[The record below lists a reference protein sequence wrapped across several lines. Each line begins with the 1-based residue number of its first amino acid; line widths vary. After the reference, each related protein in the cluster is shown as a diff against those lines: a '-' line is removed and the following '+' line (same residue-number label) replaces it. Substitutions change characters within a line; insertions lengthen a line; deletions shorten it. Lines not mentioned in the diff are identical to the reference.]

1 MPKKSYRRRNRGGDD
16 EVPKKPVEEP
26 FVRPRDENGRF
37 TPKEPVMDI
46 PQKEELP
53 VENNLEIPPAAPPP
67 QEDSWFS
74 PKKPVEA
81 APPPQALPAAPPP
94 KEEAPQDSWF
104 SPKKPVE
111 AAPPQQDSWFSPP
124 KPAAPPLMQEEPLQ
138 EESIPENPSIFTLGF
153 IIALVFSLIAIIML
167 SIGIYIL
174 ARKPT
179 YPSETTGTVKTAK
192 CVNNNCIMVIE
203 FTPEGATDKL
213 TSNELQISGNYNKG
227 DSVKINY
234 NPDNPSTFG
243 VNLTSPKVF
252 GWSFIGVSLLLLLI
266 IWGIYYFTRR

>member
-37 TPKEPVMDI
+37 TPKQPTMDI

-53 VENNLEIPPAAPPP
+53 VENKEEIPPTAPPP

-74 PKKPVEA
+74 PKKPVEPA
-81 APPPQALPAAPPP
+81 IPQEPLPSAPPPQEPVQQ
-94 KEEAPQDSWF
+94 PQEDSWF
-104 SPKKPVE
+104 SPKKPAE
-111 AAPPQQDSWFSPP
+111 PPVIE
-124 KPAAPPLMQEEPLQ
+124 EEPLQ
-138 EESIPENPSIFTLGF
+138 EESIPEKPSIFTVGF
-153 IIALVFSLIAIIML
+153 IIALIFSAIAIIIL

-179 YPSETTGTVKTAK
+179 YPSETTGTVKSAK

-203 FTPEGATDKL
+203 FTPEGAEDKL
-213 TSNELQISGNYNKG
+213 TSNELQMKGNYNKG

-234 NPDNPSTFG
+234 NPDNPTTFG

-252 GWSFIGVSLLLLLI
+252 GWSFIGLSLVLLLI
-266 IWGIYYFTRR
+266 IWGAYYFTRR